1 MQHYPK
7 KEWKTKQDDPTTNFL
22 RCVFSFFEIA
32 ISIVT
37 LIDQPIGKN
46 NLAMFRL
53 TLKIEEFFLFL
64 IKTGRKIRSLV
75 TWKINLSPWDHT
87 CAKRKNKSADIKLY
101 YHNNPLLTTIPAH
114 SFFFFK
120 VWISFS
126 KLIGKVSHWH
136 EAPSPQFAYVRI

>member
-1 MQHYPK
+1 MTQQQIF
-7 KEWKTKQDDPTTNFL
+7 WGFF
-22 RCVFSFFEIA
+22 FSFFEIA

-37 LIDQPIGKN
+37 LIYQPIGKN

-136 EAPSPQFAYVRI
+136 EPPSPRFAYVRI